1 MEWILA
7 LIGPT
12 VSVIILL
19 IGGAVMFGKFKEK
32 CEDNDKKIERVGKNL
47 SKRVAH
53 LEDSNVVTKEECN
66 ERSELYK
73 NLMCSKI
80 DRLEQ
85 AVNKS
90 SEIAERDRTSLSK
103 QIIKNR
109 DDVISRYDKIN
120 IFIGETRSIM
130 TLLKTKFLEE
140 NM

>member
-47 SKRVAH
+47 SKRVTH

-66 ERSELYK
+66 ERCELYK